1 MTELS
6 DTTLGKLINFK
17 RGYDLPKSDFKN
29 GNIQMHQLS
38 GSSGYLS
45 QSGPVVYIG
54 DKSDIKK
61 MIIKWPN
68 GSKDEIN
75 FSNSPELF
83 SSTF

>member
-1 MTELS
+1 
-6 DTTLGKLINFK
+6 
-17 RGYDLPKSDFKN
+17 
-29 GNIQMHQLS
+29 MHQLS

-54 DKSDIKK
+54 DKSHIKK

-75 FSNSPELF
+75 LSNSPELF